1 MTAVPKMPN
10 FFVVGAGKAGTTSI
24 YAYLDQHDQIFMS
37 PLKETNYFS
46 LEMRPENFDESMR
59 PRIDQ
64 ELADLRQ
71 YLLSDMREK
80 RFGGLISDWNDYLL
94 LFKNAADESAIGEV
108 TPHYLWS
115 ESAPR
120 LIAAQIP
127 RAKIIISLRNPIDRA
142 FSQYLHMLTAG
153 AARKTF
159 REQIRVSSSHANA
172 RISMDWPFL
181 EFGLYYEQVKR
192 YLSFFPSAQVHISF
206 HEELQHDP
214 AGLMSRLFAFLGV
227 DPDFKVDT
235 SRRLNEPRVPRF
247 GAAVAMLREAGIWP
261 YLSKW
266 VPVSLRPRLRSLAI
280 RPRESLIM
288 DSRDHAYLAEYY
300 RDDVERLS
308 SLLDRDCRGWLAPRG
323 PTRVAG
329 NEAP

>member
-1 MTAVPKMPN
+1 MTAVPKIPN

-24 YAYLDQHDQIFMS
+24 YDYLDQHDQIFMS

-46 LEMRPENFDESMR
+46 LEMRPENLDESMR
-59 PRIDQ
+59 PRTDR
-64 ELADLRQ
+64 EMADLRQ

-80 RFGGLISDWNDYLL
+80 RFGGLICDWNDYLL
-94 LFKNAADESAIGEV
+94 LFKNATDESAIGEV

-153 AARKTF
+153 ATRKSF
-159 REQIRVSSSHANA
+159 REQVRVSSSHANA
-172 RISMDWPFL
+172 RISLDWPFL
-181 EFGLYYEQVKR
+181 EFGLYYQQVQR
-192 YLSFFPSAQVHISF
+192 YLSFFPSSQVHISF
-206 HEELQHDP
+206 YEELQHDP
-214 AGLMSRLFAFLGV
+214 ALLMSKLFTFLGV
-227 DPDFKVDT
+227 NPDCEVDT

-247 GAAVAMLREAGIWP
+247 GALLPMLRKAGIWP

-266 VPVSLRPRLRSLAI
+266 VPLSLRPRLTTLAI
-280 RPRESLIM
+280 RPRESLVM
-288 DSRDHAYLAEYY
+288 NSRDHAYLAEYY
-300 RDDVERLS
+300 REDVERLS

-323 PTRVAG
+323 AMRVARS
-329 NEAP
+329 ESP